1 MVQHGKTPDRA
12 LYISIDF
19 NAEEMEGNVEN
30 LKTQNKGSNA
40 LDPENR

>member
-30 LKTQNKGSNA
+30 LKIQNKGSNA
-40 LDPENR
+40 LDPDTR